1 MSYCVSNIGTY
12 MSNVIPRNHRCP
24 ELLCRSKSMFLFE
37 SQAIERA
44 CLMNILDAI
53 CK

>member
-1 MSYCVSNIGTY
+1 MSYCVSNVGNV
-12 MSNVIPRNHRCP
+12 SNVIPRNHRCP
-24 ELLCRSKSMFLFE
+24 ELRCRSKSVFLFE

-44 CLMNILDAI
+44 CLKNIRDAI